1 MAQDM
6 VNIRTTIFQS
16 PIGEISSAE
25 YSFYIQCPEFDWS
38 LGNIRHRRTCHP
50 SWRIWYED
58 GSVGSHMLLL
68 TIIQVPTQAQDT
80 LFRPLISLD
89 RSQSMRGG

>member
-25 YSFYIQCPEFDWS
+25 YSFYILCPEFD
-38 LGNIRHRRTCHP
+38 
-50 SWRIWYED
+50 
-58 GSVGSHMLLL
+58 
-68 TIIQVPTQAQDT
+68 
-80 LFRPLISLD
+80 
-89 RSQSMRGG
+89 